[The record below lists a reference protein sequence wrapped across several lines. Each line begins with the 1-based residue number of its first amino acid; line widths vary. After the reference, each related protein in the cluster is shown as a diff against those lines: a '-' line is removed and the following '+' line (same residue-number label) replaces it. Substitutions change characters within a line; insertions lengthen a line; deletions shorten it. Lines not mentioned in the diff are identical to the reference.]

1 MKRQALCSVI
11 VPAYRSEKY
20 IAACIASV
28 QAQTFR
34 DLEIVVV
41 DDASE
46 DYTGQIVQ
54 QMAKEDERIRYL
66 RQEANRGVAAA
77 RNRGVEEA
85 AGEWIALLDSDDVW
99 LPEKLEKQLVLQ
111 QQSGA
116 ELIYT
121 GAQCMD
127 CDGRMQERYFRVP
140 KQTDYKA
147 LLKGND
153 IVCSSV
159 LVKREWLL
167 KHPMERSDLHEDYLC
182 WLKLLKDGCIAA
194 GIDEPLTFYRLTEG
208 SKSRNKG
215 KAAKMT
221 WETYKQLG
229 LAWYKRCVAFAAYAI
244 HGCKRYRP
252 L

>member
-182 WLKLLKDGCIAA
+182 WLKLLKSGCKAV
-194 GIDEPLTFYRLTEG
+194 GIDEPLVRYRLTEG
-208 SKSRNKG
+208 SKSRD
-215 KAAKMT
+215 KANAARMT
-221 WETYKQLG
+221 WGT
-229 LAWYKRCVAFAAYAI
+229 LAAMQVPFLKRCTSFLGYAL
-244 HGCKRYRP
+244 HGLKRYYG
-252 L
+252 

>member
-85 AGEWIALLDSDDVW
+85 AGEWIALLDSDDAW

-159 LVKREWLL
+159 LVKKTWL
-167 KHPMERSDLHEDYLC
+167 KRYPMEHGEIHEDYLS
-182 WLKLLKDGCIAA
+182 WLRMLQTGCKAA
-194 GIDEPLTFYRLTEG
+194 GTDEALVYYRLTEG
-208 SKSRNKG
+208 SRSRNKW

-221 WETYKQLG
+221 WATYERMQIKGVRRTL
-229 LAWYKRCVAFAAYAI
+229 CFFAYAL
-244 HGCKRYRP
+244 HGLRRYYA
-252 L
+252 

>member
-85 AGEWIALLDSDDVW
+85 AGEWIALLDSDDAW

-159 LVKREWLL
+159 LVKKTWL
-167 KHPMERSDLHEDYLC
+167 KRYPMEHGEIHEDYLS
-182 WLKLLKDGCIAA
+182 WLRMLQTGCKAA
-194 GIDEPLTFYRLTEG
+194 GTDEALVYYRLTEG
-208 SKSRNKG
+208 SRSRNKW

-221 WETYKQLG
+221 WATYERMQIKGVRRTL
-229 LAWYKRCVAFAAYAI
+229 CFFAYAL
-244 HGCKRYRP
+244 HGLRRYFM
-252 L
+252 